1 MATDAAP
8 RFAVVMRTYQWDP
21 FIRRQMQRYQCVA
34 AGGDLFVS
42 ADETHGPLGDFDG
55 LPALRTTNAQL
66 VALGL
71 ADRFEKGSLIWW
83 NGDYPSYA
91 FLHAYPNYDYYVFVE
106 YDSVV
111 RVPLARVVQEVA
123 EAGVDFVAAPI
134 PGPLNKWFW
143 WPYVRAAYDPAE
155 LRATLNCICIL
166 SRRSLRLLFDRR
178 VDMGRDP
185 SLARW
190 PISEAFVATELARAG
205 HVFAPLSR
213 FGDDSAYDWFPRC
226 LTAGT
231 LGGVLS
237 VPNVSS
243 WRGYRLGDGTAVWV
257 DDGIAPPDA
266 FDVRAA
272 ARAAWLLKASR
283 AAQYFDVKSPG
294 QVFDQSQV
302 YKHCTEMADRF
313 RSVFVA

>member
-106 YDSVV
+106 YDSLV

-143 WPYVRAAYDPAE
+143 WPYVRAVYDPAE

-213 FGDDSAYDWFPRC
+213 FGDDSAYDWFPPLLEADLDSCPAAFIHPVLDEPRYIGSLLRQGKRVRDYFNPRSQLRRRLARC
-226 LTAGT
+226 APEL
-231 LGGVLS
+231 
-237 VPNVSS
+237 
-243 WRGYRLGDGTAVWV
+243 YRPHL
-257 DDGIAPPDA
+257 
-266 FDVRAA
+266 RK
-272 ARAAWLLKASR
+272 AAWA
-283 AAQYFDVKSPG
+283 
-294 QVFDQSQV
+294 
-302 YKHCTEMADRF
+302 RF
-313 RSVFVA
+313 LENRK